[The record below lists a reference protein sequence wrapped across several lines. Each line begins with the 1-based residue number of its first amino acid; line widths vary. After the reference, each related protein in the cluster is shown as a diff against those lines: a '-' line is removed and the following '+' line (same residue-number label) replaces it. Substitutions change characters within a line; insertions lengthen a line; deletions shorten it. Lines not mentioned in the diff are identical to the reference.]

1 MIGVDAR
8 YTEGPLQL
16 RGQYIIA
23 NLSNTDQYN
32 SITEKDLG
40 SKLTGYYAE
49 AGYNLLD
56 GKLDTE
62 ELIAFA
68 RYENYNTHVEV
79 AEGYSIN
86 DAYNRT
92 ELTIGLGFK
101 IAKGAMFKAD
111 YQIISDAS
119 SEDKRGQFN
128 FGTAIW
134 F

>member
-1 MIGVDAR
+1 M
-8 YTEGPLQL
+8 
-16 RGQYIIA
+16 
-23 NLSNTDQYN
+23 
-32 SITEKDLG
+32 
-40 SKLTGYYAE
+40 
-49 AGYNLLD
+49 
-56 GKLDTE
+56 
-62 ELIAFA
+62 IAFA

-86 DAYNRT
+86 DAYNKT

-101 IAKGAMFKAD
+101 LAKGAMFKAD